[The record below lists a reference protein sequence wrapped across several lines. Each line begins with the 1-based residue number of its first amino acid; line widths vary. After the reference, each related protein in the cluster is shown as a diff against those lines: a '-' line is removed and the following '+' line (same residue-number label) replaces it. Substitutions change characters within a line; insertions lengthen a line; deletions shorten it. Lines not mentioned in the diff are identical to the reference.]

1 MQHYYDGLEIRP
13 PAMREQQQL
22 DQLNHQLTHVSQYCA
37 GYSSAYRQC
46 RLEDLAEL
54 ATLPLLD
61 SKELFAAQQAHPPS
75 PVSPAVRPVR
85 RCGYSPVR
93 ASWQSPNMPGQT
105 GGAPPGRCLPP
116 VSRRGK

>member
-61 SKELFAAQQAHPPS
+61 SKELFAAQQAHPPFAGLTGR
-75 PVSPAVRPVR
+75 PASQALRVFSCP
-85 RCGYSPVR
+85 G
-93 ASWQSPNMPGQT
+93 SWPSPNMPGQT